1 MQFGTGFVCCN
12 KYRAK
17 AGLSCDLDAQL
28 ECASIECARLAAHAP
43 DRLHHFL
50 TTLLPVFPPDVLL
63 VQARQGGY
71 IDTFIAA
78 AACYCAVLRTLD
90 ERRAF
95 FHFLA
100 GYLSADQSARFKTLH
115 ESEWK
120 RLRNKV

>member
-1 MQFGTGFVCCN
+1 MQFGDGLVCCN

-17 AGLSCDLDAQL
+17 AGLCCDLDAQL
-28 ECASIECARLAAHAP
+28 ECASIESARLAAHAP

-71 IDTFIAA
+71 IDTFISS
-78 AACYCAVLRTLD
+78 AACFCAAYRTKD

-95 FHFLA
+95 FNYLA
-100 GYLSADQSARFKTLH
+100 GYLSAEQTERFKTLH
-115 ESEWK
+115 TAEWE
-120 RLRNKV
+120 RLRGKV

>member
-1 MQFGTGFVCCN
+1 MQFGPGFVCCN

-17 AGLSCDLDAQL
+17 AGLCCDLDAQL
-28 ECASIECARLAAHAP
+28 ECAAIECARLATHAQ

-50 TTLLPVFPPDVLL
+50 TTLLPVFPPNVLF

-71 IDTFIAA
+71 IETFIAA
-78 AACYCAVLRTLD
+78 AACHCATYRSLD

-95 FHFLA
+95 FNFLA
-100 GYLSADQSARFKTLH
+100 GYLNAEQSERFKSLH
-115 ESEWK
+115 TSEWK